1 LKGIGEV
8 IEDVKEMIG
17 DDEATIPSYSLS
29 TSK

>member
-8 IEDVKEMIG
+8 IEDVKEMIR